1 MTHHLIASLLVLAL
15 STAARAQTCV
25 PRVMGGSGVNVDLSI
40 NVTGSGW
47 VSWWCPST
55 KGPQLRL
62 LASPGL
68 TDTIKGV
75 RCFMAASTGP
85 TKAIESCA
93 PADIGSPAL
102 KAVWQ
107 SDWQRIQATKP
118 K

>member
-1 MTHHLIASLLVLAL
+1 MTRTIIIAALAL
-15 STAARAQTCV
+15 VATSAHAQTCV

-47 VSWWCPST
+47 VSWWCPSA

-68 TDTIKGV
+68 TDTITGV
-75 RCFMAASTGP
+75 RCFLAATSPSKGIEQCASANISQLQHVWGP
-85 TKAIESCA
+85 DAA
-93 PADIGSPAL
+93 
-102 KAVWQ
+102 
-107 SDWQRIQATKP
+107 RIQATKP

>member
-1 MTHHLIASLLVLAL
+1 
-15 STAARAQTCV
+15 
-25 PRVMGGSGVNVDLSI
+25 MGGTGVNVDLSI

-75 RCFMAASTGP
+75 RCFLAASAPSKGV
-85 TKAIESCA
+85 EQCA
-93 PADIGSPAL
+93 SADINSAPLVA
-102 KAVWQ
+102 AWR

>member
-1 MTHHLIASLLVLAL
+1 MTHHLIASLLALAL
-15 STAARAQTCV
+15 STSAQAQTCV
-25 PRVMGGSGVNVDLSI
+25 PKVMGGSGVNVDVSI
-40 NVTGSGW
+40 NITGSGW

-75 RCFMAASTGP
+75 RCFLAASAPSKG
-85 TKAIESCA
+85 IEQCA
-93 PADIGSPAL
+93 SADINSAPL
-102 KAVWQ
+102 VAVWQ